1 MGNLLDALKDL
12 EKVTQESTK
21 LVKKT
26 KKMLKD
32 SEDKVKERKHTL
44 KLLSKMK

>member
-12 EKVTQESTK
+12 EKMTQENTK
-21 LVKKT
+21 LIKKT

-32 SEDKVKERKHTL
+32 SEDKVIERKHTL

>member
-12 EKVTQESTK
+12 EEMTQQSTK
-21 LVKKT
+21 LIKKT

-32 SEDKVKERKHTL
+32 SEKKVKERENTL
-44 KLLSKMK
+44 ELLKKMK